1 MGDQAGGREG
11 LEISKIGW
19 RHLWTAPNDNDAFLQ
34 EIQKLFLKNM
44 FWDVWTGGINQ
55 SVGEIYDT

>member
-44 FWDVWTGGINQ
+44 F
-55 SVGEIYDT
+55 